1 MGGPAASVPPALPA
15 GLARRLAATVYE
27 SLILGTLA
35 LVLGFLLLPV
45 LDPMGIPPATGRLA
59 LLSPAASITS
69 FVAIFV
75 LYAGYCAWLSS
86 GGRRTLPMQTWHL
99 ALRTTEGAQP
109 SPMRVL
115 GRYLAWWIGPA
126 CAIGAYLVLRP
137 LGHGRWA
144 LAALTINYAWALIDA
159 DRQFLHDRIGGTRL
173 VRV

>member
-1 MGGPAASVPPALPA
+1 MGGPAAPVPPALPA

-45 LDPMGIPPATGRLA
+45 MGLTGSPAATGRLT
-59 LLSPAASITS
+59 LLSPAASTTS
-69 FVAIFV
+69 FVAIFI
-75 LYAGYCAWLSS
+75 LYGGYCAWLSS
-86 GGRRTLPMQTWHL
+86 GGRRTLPMQTWQL
-99 ALRTTEGAQP
+99 ALRTADGRQP
-109 SPMRVL
+109 SPARAL
-115 GRYLAWWIGPA
+115 GRYFAWWIGPA

-144 LAALTINYAWALIDA
+144 LAALTINYAWALVDA
-159 DRQFLHDRIGGTRL
+159 DRQFLHDRIAGTRL